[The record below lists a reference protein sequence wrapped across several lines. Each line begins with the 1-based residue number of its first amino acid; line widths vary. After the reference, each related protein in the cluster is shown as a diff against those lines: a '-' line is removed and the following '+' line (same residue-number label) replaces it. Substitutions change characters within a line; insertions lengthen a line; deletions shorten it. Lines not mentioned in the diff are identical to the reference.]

1 MAALRLPQA
10 GPDTLGGSADASVGP
25 GAAITTDE
33 YQIPIPP
40 SFQALY
46 VDARGRLTE
55 RLEVFRQRYDLC
67 EDMAQMLVE
76 RSQEVLHDIGLSE
89 DIVLARSFN
98 GLCAEG
104 SAITP
109 AEAAWVVTR
118 LAELLGWECPV
129 LGD

>member
-1 MAALRLPQA
+1 M
-10 GPDTLGGSADASVGP
+10 
-25 GAAITTDE
+25 TTDE

-76 RSQEVLHDIGLSE
+76 RSQEVHHDIGLSE
-89 DIVLARSFN
+89 DIVLSRSFD

-104 SAITP
+104 SSVTP
-109 AEAAWVVTR
+109 AEARWVMTR
-118 LAELLGWECPV
+118 LAELLGWECPA
-129 LGD
+129 LGDAGDGVEDCG

>member
-1 MAALRLPQA
+1 M
-10 GPDTLGGSADASVGP
+10 
-25 GAAITTDE
+25 TTDE

-55 RLEVFRQRYDLC
+55 RLEVFRQSYDLC

-76 RSQEVLHDIGLSE
+76 PSQAVLHDIGLSE
-89 DIVLARSFN
+89 DIVLSRTLN

-109 AEAAWVVTR
+109 AEARWVVTR
-118 LAELLGWECPV
+118 LAELLGWGCPV
-129 LGD
+129 LGDADAALSVRL